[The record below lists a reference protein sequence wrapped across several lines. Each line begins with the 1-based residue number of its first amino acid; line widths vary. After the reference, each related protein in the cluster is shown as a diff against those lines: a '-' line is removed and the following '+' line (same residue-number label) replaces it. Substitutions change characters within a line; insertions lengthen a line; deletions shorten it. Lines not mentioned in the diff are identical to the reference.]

1 MATPQRT
8 ELETLLRSARA
19 IAVEA
24 GRQILQV
31 YRSGFD
37 VERKSDL
44 TPVTSA
50 DLAAHRL
57 ILEGLSQL
65 PYPFPILSEESD
77 SIPFSV
83 RRDWTSYWL
92 VDPLDGTREFIN
104 HSGQF
109 TVNIALIS
117 DHMPVLGV
125 VHAPALGYGYFAA
138 RELGAFKVEDGN
150 EPVAIRTRSL
160 GTRRPVVA
168 ASHSHRGE
176 DLRHFLT
183 SIGDHKLVH
192 VGGALKSCL
201 VAEGRADLYVR
212 LGPTSEW
219 DTAAAQCIVEEA
231 GGRFTD
237 TALKELRYNT
247 KESLLNPHFF
257 VFGPKSRDWSRVLSG
272 LHHSR

>member
-1 MATPQRT
+1 MATLECT
-8 ELETLLRSARA
+8 ELEPLLRSARA
-19 IAVEA
+19 IAIEA
-24 GRQILQV
+24 GRQILEV
-31 YRSGFD
+31 YSSGFD
-37 VERKSDL
+37 IEHKGDL

-77 SIPFSV
+77 KIPFSV
-83 RRDWTSYWL
+83 RREWGSYWL

-109 TVNIALIS
+109 TVNIALIA
-117 DHMPVLGV
+117 DQVPILGV

-138 RELGAFKVEDGN
+138 RGLGAFKIVTGE
-150 EPVAIRTRSL
+150 EPKPIRTRSL

-168 ASHSHRGE
+168 ASHSHRGD
-176 DLRHFLT
+176 DLRHFLAA
-183 SIGDHKLVH
+183 IGDHQLVQ

-237 TALKELRYNT
+237 TALRELRYNT

-257 VFGPKSRDWSRVLSG
+257 VFGPKSRDWSRSLPESCR
-272 LHHSR
+272 LR

>member
-1 MATPQRT
+1 MNMEAERI

-19 IAVEA
+19 IAIEA
-24 GRQILQV
+24 GRQILEV
-31 YRSGFD
+31 YSAGYD
-37 VERKSDL
+37 IEHKGDL

-83 RRDWTSYWL
+83 RRDWQTYWL

-109 TVNIALIS
+109 TVNIALIA
-117 DHMPVLGV
+117 DHLPVLGV

-138 RELGAFKVEDGN
+138 RGLGAFKVEAGC
-150 EPVAIRTRSL
+150 EPAPIRTRSL
-160 GTRRPVVA
+160 GRRHPVVA

-176 DLRHFLT
+176 DLRHFL
-183 SIGDHKLVH
+183 SAIGDYKLVH

-201 VAEGRADLYVR
+201 VAEGKADLYV
-212 LGPTSEW
+212 
-219 DTAAAQCIVEEA
+219 
-231 GGRFTD
+231 
-237 TALKELRYNT
+237 
-247 KESLLNPHFF
+247 
-257 VFGPKSRDWSRVLSG
+257 
-272 LHHSR
+272 